1 MGYLNTYYVKMTRS
15 LSVSLNIILKN
26 PGPRELLHASSMLI
40 LSPSFTPV
48 AVRYSVLEG
57 NSLIRTNSV
66 YGSIPNSLIT
76 SKLSTFD
83 YNANDINVEDFLK
96 QLSNRIKD

>member
-1 MGYLNTYYVKMTRS
+1 MPQVCLF
-15 LSVSLNIILKN
+15 L
-26 PGPRELLHASSMLI
+26 A
-40 LSPSFTPV
+40 PSFTPV

-57 NSLIRTNSV
+57 DTLIRANRV

-76 SKLSTFD
+76 SKLSTID
-83 YNANDINVEDFLK
+83 YNSYDINVEDFLK